1 MHRPSILTLT
11 SQVLRDPQ
19 AVVSAHDTPADLGW
33 LAPRLLAISGVGAA
47 LFGAVVGSYRGGEQ
61 MIYAA
66 MKLPILLWAPPLL
79 ALPAIHAAWR
89 ACDVDVSYRRLA
101 IASLAGMARTG
112 VLASA
117 LAPILWLPYSVQAD
131 YHFSVLLFAA
141 MLTLAGLPGLAAL
154 ASAIPAGGH
163 RRWIAATGSLAL
175 VGLILA
181 QTGWLLR
188 PFVARPTTAVA
199 LFRPVE
205 GDILTGLAA
214 TTASSLGLYGD
225 WDAER
230 HGLLSREARSSES
243 E

>member
-11 SQVLRDPQ
+11 SQVLRDPH
-19 AVVSAHDTPADLGW
+19 AVVHAHDTPADLGW

-61 MIYAA
+61 VLYAA
-66 MKLPILLWAPPLL
+66 LKLPVLLWAPPLL

-101 IASLAGMARTG
+101 IASLAGMARAG

-117 LAPILWLPYSVQAD
+117 LAPILWLPYSVEAD

-141 MLTLAGLPGLAAL
+141 MLALAGLPGLTAL

-214 TTASSLGLYGD
+214 TTASSLGFYGE
-225 WDAER
+225 WDAGR
-230 HGLLSREARSSES
+230 DGLLSRESRAVDSE
-243 E
+243 